1 MTRISTFISCL
12 VFAAPLA
19 AHDGMA
25 LGGLLHRA
33 LHAVGTDTA
42 LAVGGIVVAAVAVA
56 VVRRVVR
63 RAPRRATR

>member
-1 MTRISTFISCL
+1 MTRIPTFISCL

-42 LAVGGIVVAAVAVA
+42 LAVGGLAVAAVAA
-56 VVRRVVR
+56 ALVRRAAR

>member
-1 MTRISTFISCL
+1 MTRIPTLISCL

-33 LHAVGTDTA
+33 LHAIGTDTA
-42 LAVGGIVVAAVAVA
+42 LVLGGLVVAAVAAMVI
-56 VVRRVVR
+56 RRVVR